1 MPPLPGLG
9 RNDGLQEPY
18 ALGNGILG
26 FSPRNTLVRNN
37 PIGTPNLTLMGGNST
52 QVSDVTGDSVLLD
65 SERAARKVLLLST
78 YSNSACSHVLTKQ
91 DKRNIADAAKKH
103 LLGRLK
109 FIVSTDKRF
118 TSFWQPDLLSGDI
131 PLHVQELLDA
141 YGTKYRDRMVNDT
154 ILIEAAELW
163 KAAAP
168 IMKKQVDNHRA
179 GVAQRMKM
187 DIMIGTRCCL
197 SSDHIIAYLYCI

>member
-18 ALGNGILG
+18 ALGNGGLG

-37 PIGTPNLTLMGGNST
+37 PIGTPTVTLMGGNST
-52 QVSDVTGDSVLLD
+52 QVSDVTGDSVLRD
-65 SERAARKVLLLST
+65 SERAVRKVLLLST

-118 TSFWQPDLLSGDI
+118 TSFWQPDLLSDDI
-131 PLHVQELLDA
+131 PPHVQELLDA
-141 YGTKYRDRMVNDT
+141 YGFKYRDRMVNDT

-168 IMKKQVDNHRA
+168 MMKKQVDNHRA

-187 DIMIGTRCCL
+187 DIMIGTWCCL
-197 SSDHIIAYLYCI
+197 SSDHVLAYLNCM

>member
-18 ALGNGILG
+18 ALGNGGLG

-37 PIGTPNLTLMGGNST
+37 PIGTSTVTLMGGNST
-52 QVSDVTGDSVLLD
+52 QVSDVTGDSVLRD

-118 TSFWQPDLLSGDI
+118 TSFWQPDLLSDDI
-131 PLHVQELLDA
+131 PPHVQELLDA
-141 YGTKYRDRMVNDT
+141 YGFKYRDRMVNDT

-168 IMKKQVDNHRA
+168 MMKKQVDNHRA

-187 DIMIGTRCCL
+187 DIMIGTWCCL
-197 SSDHIIAYLYCI
+197 SSDHVLPCLNGM